1 MFFVTKTDWIDS
13 IVKIVNAL
21 PILKTRTRTLAD
33 MCGRGDLKVRCSIFH
48 GGSTVKFVVI
58 FSISLLSVIGAGD
71 MSLAQN
77 RESTLAALGKLPAAE
92 RQARLAEGAKKENG
106 LVWYSSTTA
115 EDALALSKK
124 FNEQHP
130 AIKINHFRSSSEKLL
145 ERILAESRANAFKA
159 DIVTLPELELSL
171 MIKRKLLLRYEAV
184 ESSVYP
190 AETKDPRGFW
200 TGLYTSAW
208 VPAYNTKQVTKD
220 QAPRSYKDL
229 LNPKWKN
236 NIAMDN
242 EPYNWYVISLNY
254 LEKRDGKEAAANYMK
269 QLAAQ
274 QIQWRKGHSLI
285 GQLMSAGEFPLA
297 AELQVHTVERAK
309 ATGAPID
316 WSVLDGVIP
325 ISKVG
330 AAITST
336 GNNTYTSALFFD
348 FLLSRGGMETIRASR
363 RIPTRPDVTAPYLKP
378 YRLLP
383 FEPHAIDDFDRYVT
397 LFRDTFKPQ

>member
-1 MFFVTKTDWIDS
+1 MKYF
-13 IVKIVNAL
+13 A
-21 PILKTRTRTLAD
+21 
-33 MCGRGDLKVRCSIFH
+33 
-48 GGSTVKFVVI
+48 VVAV
-58 FSISLLSVIGAGD
+58 SLWPLIGAVD
-71 MSLAQN
+71 VSLAQT
-77 RESTLAALGKLPAAE
+77 REATLAALGKLPAAE
-92 RQARLAEGAKKENG
+92 RQARLVEGAKKENG

-130 AIKINHFRSSSEKLL
+130 TIKINHFRSSSEKLL

-171 MIKRKLLLRYEAV
+171 MIRRKLLLRYEAV
-184 ESSVYP
+184 ENSFYP

-208 VPAYNTKQVTKD
+208 VPGYNTKQVAKD
-220 QAPRSYKDL
+220 QAPRTYKDL
-229 LNPKWKN
+229 LNPRWKGN
-236 NIAMDN
+236 MAMDN
-242 EPYNWYVISLNY
+242 EPFNWYVISLNY

-274 QIQWRKGHSLI
+274 QLQWRKGHSLI
-285 GQLMSAGEFPLA
+285 GQLMAAGEFPLA

-309 ATGAPID
+309 ATGAPVE

-330 AAITST
+330 AAVTST
-336 GNNTYTSALFFD
+336 GNSIYTSALFFD
-348 FLLSRGGMETIRASR
+348 FLLSRGGMETIR
-363 RIPTRPDVTAPYLKP
+363 
-378 YRLLP
+378 
-383 FEPHAIDDFDRYVT
+383 
-397 LFRDTFKPQ
+397 

>member
-1 MFFVTKTDWIDS
+1 
-13 IVKIVNAL
+13 
-21 PILKTRTRTLAD
+21 
-33 MCGRGDLKVRCSIFH
+33 
-48 GGSTVKFVVI
+48 
-58 FSISLLSVIGAGD
+58 
-71 MSLAQN
+71 
-77 RESTLAALGKLPAAE
+77 
-92 RQARLAEGAKKENG
+92 
-106 LVWYSSTTA
+106 
-115 EDALALSKK
+115 
-124 FNEQHP
+124 
-130 AIKINHFRSSSEKLL
+130 
-145 ERILAESRANAFKA
+145 
-159 DIVTLPELELSL
+159 
-171 MIKRKLLLRYEAV
+171 V

-208 VPAYNTKQVTKD
+208 VPGYNTKQVTKD

-229 LNPKWKN
+229 LNPKWKG

-274 QIQWRKGHSLI
+274 QMQWRKGHSLI
-285 GQLMSAGEFPLA
+285 GQLMAAGEFPIA
-297 AELQVHTVERAK
+297 SELQVHTVERAK
-309 ATGAPID
+309 ATGAPVE

-336 GNNTYTSALFFD
+336 GNNVYTSALFFD

-378 YRLLP
+378 YKLLP